1 MIGFF
6 TNWTKNKKNRADDT
20 NKKLI
25 EDLIPNSHVKP
36 RIESVM
42 NDTQLQISKL
52 DVKISKIKERE
63 ETIFNKVV
71 DAMKSHDIAHTK
83 IWSVQLARLRKNQL
97 TLNQARIALEQV
109 SMRIS
114 TIHVLSEIM
123 ETLEPAMSPV
133 KGLKSD
139 FEISVPST
147 DTDTEL
153 NYMQMLTNSILSD
166 SNQYNEIDIIGMNIG
181 ELSEKDDIGHII
193 NEASEVAEEL
203 NNSYNNNRFSSFS
216 I

>member
-1 MIGFF
+1 MTGFF
-6 TNWTKNKKNRADDT
+6 TNWNKKKKNHIDDT

-25 EDLIPNSHVKP
+25 KDLIANSHVKP

-52 DVKISKIKERE
+52 DVKISKMKGRE
-63 ETIFNKVV
+63 ETLFNKVV
-71 DAMKSHDIAHTK
+71 DAMKSHDIVHTK
-83 IWSVQLARLRKNQL
+83 ILSVELAQLRKNQR

-123 ETLEPAMSPV
+123 KTLEPAMSPV

-147 DTDTEL
+147 DTEL
-153 NYMQMLTNSILSD
+153 NYMQMLTASILSD
-166 SNQYNEIDIIGMNIG
+166 SNQNNEIDIIGMNIA
-181 ELSEKDDIGHII
+181 ELSENDDIAHII
-193 NEASEVAEEL
+193 NEASEVAEER
-203 NNSYNNNRFSSFS
+203 NNRNNNNRFS
-216 I
+216 

>member
-6 TNWTKNKKNRADDT
+6 TNWTKNKKNRVDDT

-63 ETIFNKVV
+63 ETLFNKVV

-139 FEISVPST
+139 FEISVPT
-147 DTDTEL
+147 TDTEL

-166 SNQYNEIDIIGMNIG
+166 SNQDNEIDFIGMNIG

-203 NNSYNNNRFSSFS
+203 NNNNNNRFSSFS

>member
-1 MIGFF
+1 MTGFF
-6 TNWTKNKKNRADDT
+6 TNWNKKKKNHIDDT
-20 NKKLI
+20 DKKLI
-25 EDLIPNSHVKP
+25 KDLIANSHVKP

-52 DVKISKIKERE
+52 DVKISKMKGRE
-63 ETIFNKVV
+63 ETLFNKVV

-83 IWSVQLARLRKNQL
+83 ILSVELAQLRKNQR

-123 ETLEPAMSPV
+123 KTLEPAMSPV

-147 DTDTEL
+147 DTEL
-153 NYMQMLTNSILSD
+153 NYMQMLTASILSD
-166 SNQYNEIDIIGMNIG
+166 SNQNNEIDIIGMNIA
-181 ELSEKDDIGHII
+181 ELSENDDIGHII
-193 NEASEVAEEL
+193 NEASEVAEER
-203 NNSYNNNRFSSFS
+203 NNRNNNNRFS
-216 I
+216 

>member
-1 MIGFF
+1 MTGFF
-6 TNWTKNKKNRADDT
+6 TNWTKNKKNHGDDT
-20 NKKLI
+20 NKELI

-36 RIESVM
+36 RIESVI
-42 NDTQLQISKL
+42 NDIQLQISKL
-52 DVKISKIKERE
+52 DVKISKMKARE
-63 ETIFNKVV
+63 ETLFNKVV
-71 DAMKSHDIAHTK
+71 NAMKRHDITHTK
-83 IWSVQLARLRKNQL
+83 ILSVELAQLRKNQRR
-97 TLNQARIALEQV
+97 LNQARIALEQV

-166 SNQYNEIDIIGMNIG
+166 SNQNNEIDIIGMNIG

-193 NEASEVAEEL
+193 NEASEVAEKC
-203 NNSYNNNRFSSFS
+203 NNSNNNRFS
-216 I
+216 

>member
-1 MIGFF
+1 MTGFF
-6 TNWTKNKKNRADDT
+6 TNWNKNKKNHIDDT

-25 EDLIPNSHVKP
+25 KDLIPNSHVKP

-52 DVKISKIKERE
+52 DVKISKMKGRE
-63 ETIFNKVV
+63 ETLFNKVV

-83 IWSVQLARLRKNQL
+83 ILSVELAQLRKNQR

-123 ETLEPAMSPV
+123 KTLEPAMSPV

-147 DTDTEL
+147 DTEL
-153 NYMQMLTNSILSD
+153 NYMQMLTASILSD
-166 SNQYNEIDIIGMNIG
+166 SNQNNEIDIIGMNIA
-181 ELSEKDDIGHII
+181 ELSENDDIGHII
-193 NEASEVAEEL
+193 NEASEVAEEH
-203 NNSYNNNRFSSFS
+203 NNSNNNNRFS
-216 I
+216 

>member
-1 MIGFF
+1 MTGFF
-6 TNWTKNKKNRADDT
+6 TNWNKKKKNHIDDT

-25 EDLIPNSHVKP
+25 KDLIANSHVKP

-52 DVKISKIKERE
+52 DVKISKMKGRE
-63 ETIFNKVV
+63 ETLFNKVV
-71 DAMKSHDIAHTK
+71 DAMKSHDIVHTK
-83 IWSVQLARLRKNQL
+83 ILSVELAQLRKNQR

-123 ETLEPAMSPV
+123 KTLEPAMSPV

-147 DTDTEL
+147 DTEL
-153 NYMQMLTNSILSD
+153 NYMQMLT
-166 SNQYNEIDIIGMNIG
+166 
-181 ELSEKDDIGHII
+181 
-193 NEASEVAEEL
+193 
-203 NNSYNNNRFSSFS
+203 
-216 I
+216 

>member
-1 MIGFF
+1 
-6 TNWTKNKKNRADDT
+6 
-20 NKKLI
+20 
-25 EDLIPNSHVKP
+25 
-36 RIESVM
+36 
-42 NDTQLQISKL
+42 
-52 DVKISKIKERE
+52 
-63 ETIFNKVV
+63 
-71 DAMKSHDIAHTK
+71 
-83 IWSVQLARLRKNQL
+83 
-97 TLNQARIALEQV
+97 LEQV

-147 DTDTEL
+147 DTEL

-166 SNQYNEIDIIGMNIG
+166 SNQDNEIDIIGMNIG
-181 ELSEKDDIGHII
+181 KLSEKDDISHII

-203 NNSYNNNRFSSFS
+203 NNSNNNNRFSSFF

>member
-1 MIGFF
+1 MTGFF
-6 TNWTKNKKNRADDT
+6 TNWNKNKKNHVDDT
-20 NKKLI
+20 NKKLM
-25 EDLIPNSHVKP
+25 EDLIPNSHLKP

-52 DVKISKIKERE
+52 DVKISKMKGRE
-63 ETIFNKVV
+63 ETLFNKVV
-71 DAMKSHDIAHTK
+71 DAMKSHDITHTK
-83 IWSVQLARLRKNQL
+83 VLSVELAQLRKNQRI
-97 TLNQARIALEQV
+97 LNQARIALEQV

-147 DTDTEL
+147 DTEL
-153 NYMQMLTNSILSD
+153 DYMQMLTNSILSD
-166 SNQYNEIDIIGMNIG
+166 SNQNNEIDVIGTNIV
-181 ELSEKDDIGHII
+181 ELSENDDIGHII
-193 NEASEVAEEL
+193 NEASEVAEKC
-203 NNSYNNNRFSSFS
+203 NNSNNNRFSSFS

>member
-1 MIGFF
+1 MTGFF
-6 TNWTKNKKNRADDT
+6 KNWTKDKNNRVDNT

-52 DVKISKIKERE
+52 DVKISKMKGRE
-63 ETIFNKVV
+63 ETLFNKVV
-71 DAMKSHDIAHTK
+71 DAMKSHDITHTK
-83 IWSVQLARLRKNQL
+83 ILSVELAQLRKNQRR
-97 TLNQARIALEQV
+97 LNQARIALEQV

-123 ETLEPAMSPV
+123 ETLEPAMRPV
-133 KGLKSD
+133 KELKSD

-147 DTDTEL
+147 HTEL
-153 NYMQMLTNSILSD
+153 NYMQMLTNSILSE
-166 SNQYNEIDIIGMNIG
+166 SNQNNEIDIIGMNIV
-181 ELSEKDDIGHII
+181 ELSENDDIGHII
-193 NEASEVAEEL
+193 NEASEVAEER
-203 NNSYNNNRFSSFS
+203 NNSNNNRFS
-216 I
+216 

>member
-6 TNWTKNKKNRADDT
+6 TNWTKNKKNRVDDA

-63 ETIFNKVV
+63 ETLFNKVV

-97 TLNQARIALEQV
+97 TLNKARIALEQV

-147 DTDTEL
+147 DTEL
-153 NYMQMLTNSILSD
+153 NYMQMLTKSILSD
-166 SNQYNEIDIIGMNIG
+166 SNENNEIDIIGMNIG

-203 NNSYNNNRFSSFS
+203 NNSYNNNNRFSSFS

>member
-1 MIGFF
+1 
-6 TNWTKNKKNRADDT
+6 
-20 NKKLI
+20 
-25 EDLIPNSHVKP
+25 
-36 RIESVM
+36 
-42 NDTQLQISKL
+42 
-52 DVKISKIKERE
+52 
-63 ETIFNKVV
+63 
-71 DAMKSHDIAHTK
+71 MKSHDITHTK
-83 IWSVQLARLRKNQL
+83 ILSVELAQLRKNQR

-147 DTDTEL
+147 YTEL

-166 SNQYNEIDIIGMNIG
+166 SNQNNEIDIMDMNIV
-181 ELSEKDDIGHII
+181 ESSENDDIGHII
-193 NEASEVAEEL
+193 NEASEVAEER
-203 NNSYNNNRFSSFS
+203 NNSNNNRFS
-216 I
+216 

>member
-1 MIGFF
+1 MTGFF
-6 TNWTKNKKNRADDT
+6 TNWTKNKKNHGDDT
-20 NKKLI
+20 NKELI

-52 DVKISKIKERE
+52 DVKISKMKGRE
-63 ETIFNKVV
+63 ETLFNKVV

-83 IWSVQLARLRKNQL
+83 ILSVELAQLRKNQR

-109 SMRIS
+109 SMRTS

-123 ETLEPAMSPV
+123 ETLEPAMNPV

-139 FEISVPST
+139 FEILVPST
-147 DTDTEL
+147 DTEL
-153 NYMQMLTNSILSD
+153 DYMQMLTNSILSD
-166 SNQYNEIDIIGMNIG
+166 SNQNNEIDIIGMNIA
-181 ELSEKDDIGHII
+181 ELSENDDIGHII
-193 NEASEVAEEL
+193 NEASEVAEEH
-203 NNSYNNNRFSSFS
+203 NNSNNNRFS
-216 I
+216 

>member
-6 TNWTKNKKNRADDT
+6 TNWTKNKKNRVDDT

-25 EDLIPNSHVKP
+25 EDLIPNSHIKP

-63 ETIFNKVV
+63 ETLFNKVV

-83 IWSVQLARLRKNQL
+83 NWSVQLARLRKNQL

-147 DTDTEL
+147 DTEL

-166 SNQYNEIDIIGMNIG
+166 SNQNNEIDIIGMNIG

-203 NNSYNNNRFSSFS
+203 NNSYNDNRFSSFS